1 MTTENNQNI
10 EITEEPK
17 KNLKNIYK
25 RTLAEDLIKL
35 GNTLH
40 HTMRN
45 KNNPKY
51 QVFVFEDTPKL
62 IQDML
67 YITQQGRY
75 IKRFTDTRLYA

>member
-1 MTTENNQNI
+1 MTIENQNI
-10 EITEEPK
+10 EIIEEEPK

-51 QVFVFEDTPKL
+51 QVFVFVDTPKL